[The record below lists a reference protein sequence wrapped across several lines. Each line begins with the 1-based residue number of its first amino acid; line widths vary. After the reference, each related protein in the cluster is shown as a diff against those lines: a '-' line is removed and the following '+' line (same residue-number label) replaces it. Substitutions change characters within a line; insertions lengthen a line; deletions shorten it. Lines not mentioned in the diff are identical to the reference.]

1 MNGGPAVATGKI
13 KVVNVE
19 KGFAFI
25 EQSDGSED
33 VYVRLSQCESASLL
47 RRGLEVDFEIAISR
61 SGKPEASHVV
71 PSNEQDVAT
80 KVATARVKFW
90 DDDKGFGFATTDDGL
105 EVYLARRSTRFEGN
119 RLPAAGDEVR
129 VEFVSTG
136 EKKPVVISLEITRL
150 APWTPSGI
158 ALFDFADMGGRAQAV
173 HQLASLAEEEPWDH
187 SHEPTGGKPILDS
200 YLRYTFVRLQE
211 EGKVSVSAEGA
222 YAAFNTGLVTPMQ
235 EEIFALFVRN
245 PERDKQAWQLLG
257 FRKRSDRVLLSNF
270 GRELPDLANYFD
282 EPSVLLYDRRL
293 QLHIN
298 IDHVIEHIER
308 FPEPLNA
315 NEFLA
320 RQAIQAAE
328 VNTRSRVYR
337 NYKAAIPQWYRDPRG
352 DHATIQL
359 LLPLCLRQPDK
370 ADLALVVDRV
380 GDAYRGNT
388 VLTLDM
394 AYKNARLL
402 ARPDSDWLVP

>member
-1 MNGGPAVATGKI
+1 MATGRI
-13 KVVNVE
+13 KFVNVE

-25 EQSDGSED
+25 EQPDGGQD
-33 VYVRLSQCESASLL
+33 VHVRLSGCESAPLL
-47 RRGLEVDFEIAISR
+47 RAGLEVDFEIRVER
-61 SGKPEASHVV
+61 SGKLEALNVV
-71 PSNEQDVAT
+71 PSNEEDVA
-80 KVATARVKFW
+80 VISATARVKFW
-90 DDDKGFGFATTDDGL
+90 DDDKGYGFAKTSDGID
-105 EVYLARRSTRFEGN
+105 VYLARRSTRFEGN
-119 RLPAAGDEVR
+119 RMPAAGDEVR
-129 VEFVSTG
+129 VEFVRTG
-136 EKKPVVISLEITRL
+136 EKNPVVTSLDITKL
-150 APWTPSGI
+150 APWVPSGI
-158 ALFDFADMGGRAQAV
+158 PLFDFADLGGRAQAV
-173 HQLASLAEEEPWDH
+173 HQLASLAEVEPWDH
-187 SHEPTGGKPILDS
+187 GHEPTGGEPILDS
-200 YLRYTFVRLQE
+200 YLRYTFVRLEE
-211 EGKVSVSAEGA
+211 EGKVCVSADGA
-222 YAAFNTGLVTPMQ
+222 YAAFNTGLVTRMQ
-235 EEIFALFVRN
+235 EEIFALFIRN
-245 PERDKQAWQLLG
+245 PEPDQQAWQLLS
-257 FRKRSDRVLLSNF
+257 FRKRSDRLLLSNF
-270 GRELPDLANYFD
+270 GGNLPDLANYFD

-308 FPEPLNA
+308 FPEPLNG

-337 NYKAAIPQWYRDPRG
+337 NYKAAIPQWYRDPREKR
-352 DHATIQL
+352 ASIQL

>member
-1 MNGGPAVATGKI
+1 MPSGTI
-13 KVVNVE
+13 KTIDFAR
-19 KGFAFI
+19 GFAFI
-25 EQSDGSED
+25 VPNDGSND
-33 VYVRLSQCESASLL
+33 VYLRLSTCESASLL
-47 RRGLEVDFEIAISR
+47 RRGLQVEYHVAESQP
-61 SGKPEASHVV
+61 GKLEARNVV
-71 PSNEQDVAT
+71 PSNEADVAT
-80 KVATARVKFW
+80 ESAHGRVKFW
-90 DDDKGFGFATTDDGL
+90 DNDKGFGFVVAEDGRDL
-105 EVYLARRSTRFEGN
+105 YLARRSTRFEGN
-119 RLPAAGDEVR
+119 QAPAEGDEVD
-129 VEFVSTG
+129 VEYVHTG
-136 EKKPVVISLEITRL
+136 EKNPVVIALKIISL
-150 APWTPSGI
+150 APWKPSGI
-158 ALFDFADMGGRAQAV
+158 PFFDFAELGGRAQAV
-173 HQLASLAEEEPWDH
+173 DQLAAIAEPEPWDN

-200 YLRYTFVRLQE
+200 YLRYTYVRLVE
-211 EGKVSVSAEGA
+211 EGKVSTSTDGA

-245 PERDKQAWQLLG
+245 PSPDKQPWQLLG
-257 FRKRSDRVLLSNF
+257 FRKRSDRLILTHF
-270 GRELPDLANYFD
+270 GHALPDLANYFD
-282 EPSVLLYDRRL
+282 DPSVLLYDRRV

-298 IDHVIEHIER
+298 IDHVIEHLER
-308 FPEPLNA
+308 FPEPLNS

-337 NYKAAIPQWYRDPRG
+337 NYKAAIPQWYRDPHS
-352 DHATIQL
+352 DQASVQL

-394 AYKNARLL
+394 AYRNARLL